1 MPKPL
6 SQLQITKV
14 STQHVATTED
24 MLVVEEP
31 LEIKLAY
38 GAADSRQ
45 QKSLAITMRT
55 PGQDEELVL
64 GFLLTEGLIGR
75 SDQVLAMQHI
85 GQALHPDAKENVLLV
100 ELHPE
105 VPIDFETLSR
115 HFYTSSSCGVCGK
128 ASIEMVRTST
138 CYFPRTAHPVI
149 NADILHGLPTQ
160 LRQKQSL
167 FDCTGGIH
175 AAALFD
181 ATGQLLLMREDVGRH
196 NAMDKLVGA
205 AMQQGIFPLR
215 EHIILV
221 SGRASFELVQKAL
234 MAGAPFM
241 AAVGA
246 PSSLAV
252 ELADDYGMSLV
263 GFLRGGRF
271 NVYCGVE
278 RVVLDR

>member
-1 MPKPL
+1 MSKPV

-14 STQHVATTED
+14 STRHVATTED
-24 MLVVEEP
+24 ILVVEEP

-38 GAADSRQ
+38 GPTNGRQ
-45 QKSLAITMRT
+45 HNSLAITMRT

-75 SDQVLAMQHI
+75 RDQVLNMRHV

-105 VPIDFETLSR
+105 VPIDFEALSR

-138 CYFPRTAHPVI
+138 CYFPRTAHPII
-149 NADILHGLPTQ
+149 NAEVLHELPTQ
-160 LRQKQSL
+160 LRQEQSL

-181 ATGQLLLMREDVGRH
+181 ADGKLILMREDVGRH
-196 NAMDKLVGA
+196 NAMDKLIGA
-205 AMQQGIFPLR
+205 AMQQDIFPLR
-215 EHIILV
+215 DHIILV

-234 MAGAPFM
+234 MAGVPFL

-278 RVVLDR
+278 RIKI